1 MACALILATPEFL
14 VWISQKNKDAKQRG
28 TARFENVVSW
38 PGSDGRIQVRWEIVI
53 TTVRKPIGVEDIAS
67 QEALVAI
74 RAEVHNQTSSNA
86 TISSLDLTVSNRG
99 LVVAT
104 IPMELP
110 STGFAFSEEK
120 GLIPE
125 RKELKLA
132 PDGKYALD
140 ATNYIAA
147 GLLREAIDTD
157 QTVNAQQNFSGRLQ
171 FDFEK

>member
-1 MACALILATPEFL
+1 MILATPDFL
-14 VWISQKNKDAKQRG
+14 AWKFRHEEAKRREAVTVG
-28 TARFENVVSW
+28 NLISW

-53 TTVRKPIGVEDIAS
+53 ATVHKPIGVEDGAS

-104 IPMELP
+104 IPIELP